1 MIYPSNATLKTVP
14 VLNVVRKMPTYLQK
28 ETLQT
33 SKEKLEKTENH
44 GIMHYKSEMMS
55 MNVVIS
61 SKITLNIK
69 REKRNISR
77 HTQTKS
83 IHNQQDG
90 TAEDTEKS

>member
-1 MIYPSNATLKTVP
+1 MIYPSNATLKIIAA
-14 VLNVVRKMPTYLQK
+14 LNGVKKKKPTYLQK

-69 REKRNISR
+69 
-77 HTQTKS
+77 
-83 IHNQQDG
+83 
-90 TAEDTEKS
+90 